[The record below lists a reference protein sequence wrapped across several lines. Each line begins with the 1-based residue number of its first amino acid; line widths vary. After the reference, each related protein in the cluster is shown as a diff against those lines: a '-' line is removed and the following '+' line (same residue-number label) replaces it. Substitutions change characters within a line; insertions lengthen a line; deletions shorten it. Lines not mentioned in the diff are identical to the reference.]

1 MTTAGTRTP
10 SRADARVPSRFV
22 PKEPHEKFDISMEH
36 VPEGLEAEWK
46 ALEIMGMSNRQHMI
60 NQFQAGWTPARA
72 ADFPLESGYGVDFGK
87 AVMDLGLMKPTG
99 PDDPIVKNGQMLM
112 LRPKEL
118 VDAAKRHDKAAA
130 NQQVDTQIKR
140 LALNSK
146 CAVGKERTKA
156 SRSYVDDDE

>member
-10 SRADARVPSRFV
+10 SRADSRVPTRFI
-22 PKEPHEKFDISMEH
+22 PKEPHEKFDISQECI
-36 VPEGLEAEWK
+36 PEGLEAEWK

-60 NQFQAGWTPARA
+60 NQFQSGWYPARA
-72 ADFPLESGYGVDFGK
+72 ADFPSESGYGVNFGQ

-99 PDDPIVKNGQMLM
+99 ADDPIVKNGQMLM

-130 NQQVDTQIKR
+130 NAQVDTQIKR

-146 CAVGKERTKA
+146 RSVGKERTKA